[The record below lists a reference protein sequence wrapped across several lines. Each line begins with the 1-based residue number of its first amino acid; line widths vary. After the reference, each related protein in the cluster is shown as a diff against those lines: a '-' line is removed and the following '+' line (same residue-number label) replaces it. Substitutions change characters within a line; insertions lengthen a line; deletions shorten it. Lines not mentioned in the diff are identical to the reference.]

1 VRMTRKLR
9 TVLVVA
15 AVAVGL
21 PLAALAFG
29 RSNEGSGA
37 ASDALWQAIVAVES
51 KGDVHAYNAHDGA
64 TGMAQI
70 RSICL
75 EDANRIAG
83 LRGLETRFTAS
94 DRHNPKAAR
103 RIWNLYLGYYGKQY
117 EKETGRKP
125 TDEVFARI
133 WNGGP
138 TGWRKSS
145 TRPYWGRVREA
156 MKSAPAKEAPSPD
169 EAEGR

>member
-9 TVLVVA
+9 TALVVA

-21 PLAALAFG
+21 PLAALAFAA
-29 RSNEGSGA
+29 SDEGSGA
-37 ASDALWQAIVAVES
+37 PSAALWQAIVAVES
-51 KGDVHAYNAHDGA
+51 RGDVNAYNAHDGA

-70 RSICL
+70 RSVCL
-75 EDANRIAG
+75 EDANRIAR
-83 LRGLETRFTAS
+83 LRGMDARFTAD
-94 DRHNPKAAR
+94 DRNSPHVAR
-103 RIWNLYLGYYGKQY
+103 RIWNLYLDFYGKQY

-138 TGWRKSS
+138 SGWRKGATLS
-145 TRPYWGRVREA
+145 YWGRVRDA
-156 MKSAPAKEAPSPD
+156 MAAAQP
-169 EAEGR
+169 

>member
-1 VRMTRKLR
+1 MRISRKLR
-9 TVLVVA
+9 AVIILA

-29 RSNEGSGA
+29 TSDEGSGVP
-37 ASDALWQAIVAVES
+37 SDALWHAIVAVES
-51 KGDVHAYNAHDGA
+51 GGNVHAFNAHDGA

-70 RSICL
+70 RSVCL
-75 EDANRIAG
+75 GDVNRIARQ
-83 LRGLETRFTAS
+83 RGLDVRFTAG
-94 DRHNPKAAR
+94 DRTNPR
-103 RIWNLYLGYYGKQY
+103 TTRHIWNLYLGYYGKQY

-138 TGWRKSS
+138 SGWHKSS
-145 TRPYWGRVREA
+145 TLPYWGRVREA
-156 MKSAPAKEAPSPD
+156 MKAAPTKEA
-169 EAEGR
+169 EAF